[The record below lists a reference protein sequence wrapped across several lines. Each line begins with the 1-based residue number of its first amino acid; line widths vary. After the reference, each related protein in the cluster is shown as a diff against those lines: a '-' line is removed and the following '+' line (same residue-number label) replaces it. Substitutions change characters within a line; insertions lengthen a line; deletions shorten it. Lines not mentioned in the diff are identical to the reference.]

1 MAAESIERRPVMSLR
16 AYDSDL
22 KKKGKK
28 NIAVSHNSIWHLLL
42 FSFMEKIKSKLAND
56 NTEKCFYNCTR
67 IFSGAMDIL
76 VEQQNF
82 ESIVKPKRGGG
93 EVSQRPLVLS
103 GAPESPNQPNLKG
116 KREKSSE
123 V

>member
-1 MAAESIERRPVMSLR
+1 MAAESIERRPVMSLG
-16 AYDSDL
+16 AYDSDF
-22 KKKGKK
+22 KKRKK
-28 NIAVSHNSIWHLLL
+28 NIAVSHNSMWHLLL

-56 NTEKCFYNCTR
+56 NTEKCFYNGAR

-93 EVSQRPLVLS
+93 RCRSAPWCYLALLKVLTS
-103 GAPESPNQPNLKG
+103 LI
-116 KREKSSE
+116 
-123 V
+123 